1 MGEDMATLID
11 LPVLTAADWESLP
24 EDGGERW
31 LVRGQLRVISE
42 APMTKRNRWHS
53 QLVIAIGAS
62 LKAWRDRQPE
72 PRGVVLGGEA
82 GCVLQR
88 DPDTVV
94 GIDVAY
100 FPAEAVEANPST
112 TLADGPPILAVEILS
127 PPDRQQDI
135 DEKVDLYLEAGVP
148 LIWIVDPH
156 LKTVVV
162 VRPDAPPRL
171 YNATETLNAEPHLPG
186 FAVLVG
192 TWFE

>member
-1 MGEDMATLID
+1 MATLID
-11 LPVLTAADWESLP
+11 VPVLTAADWEALP
-24 EDGGERW
+24 DEGGEHW

-42 APMTKRNRWHS
+42 DLMTKRNRWHS
-53 QLVIAIGAS
+53 QLVVAIGAC
-62 LKAWRDRQPE
+62 LKAWRDRLPL

-82 GCVLQR
+82 GCILQR

-100 FPAEAVEANPST
+100 FSPEALVADRAT
-112 TLADGPPILAVEILS
+112 TLVDGPPILAVEILS
-127 PPDRQQDI
+127 PSDRQQDI

-171 YNATETLNAEPHLPG
+171 YNATETLDAEPHLPG
-186 FAVLVG
+186 FTVVVG